1 MTTKRSLRGVVAGAA
16 AALLTVLAA
25 PTTWAGDPAN
35 YPEFPYPVT
44 RYDEPNRGQFH
55 FSSRG
60 GWLNDVNAPIYYRGT
75 WHLFYQHNPHGLE
88 WNTMHWGHATST
100 DLVRWRQEPI
110 ALEPGVHPG
119 TLFSG
124 GGIVDSGNVTGL
136 KEGDDDPIVVFSN
149 TDGVS
154 IYYSVDGAKTFRAYK
169 AGEKVV
175 TMGGES
181 RDPQVVWDA
190 ASKAWVMTVWSN
202 DGGNGVNFYR
212 STNLLD
218 WQFTSRY
225 AADWLFECPQLQ
237 PMTVAGTGET
247 KWVLN
252 DASMQYVVGDFR
264 DGAFTTTWQQ
274 PQWLNTGESGA
285 GGQYYA
291 GLNFQHAP
299 NGRVVSMA
307 WQGGNRGDKW
317 TGNFTFPV
325 EHSLVATPNGERLR
339 STPVAE
345 LSTLIS
351 GERTWGNQVLQP
363 KGVASLLDGVRLDT
377 ADLETVVDL
386 RRTTAKKLT
395 FRLHTNPDGWA
406 DREVVY
412 DIAAGTLD
420 GRPLPPRADGT
431 VQIRML
437 VDRGQLEIYGNDG
450 AYYRSLNVAFDSL
463 PGGDGVGLVADGKV
477 ALRSTA
483 FRSLSSSWVRGETR
497 FATNITE
504 PWYTVSGMWRDASA
518 GKEGSSS
525 GDGFYLSTRTGS
537 DFVYEGDVQVVSGTA
552 AALTFRSNQDA
563 SRHYTV
569 NIDVDAQVVKL
580 WRPGRDIASFR
591 TTLERGRFH
600 HLRVK
605 AEGSRFQVWLDGSAE
620 PVIDATDDTIA
631 SGQFG
636 VNMFRGVALV
646 NNANVSPLP

>member
-1 MTTKRSLRGVVAGAA
+1 MTRKRPLRGVVAAVAA
-16 AALLTVLAA
+16 SLVTVFAAA
-25 PTTWAGDPAN
+25 PTWAGNPQD
-35 YPEFPYPVT
+35 YPEFPYPAT

-60 GWLNDVNAPIYYRGT
+60 GWLNDVNAPVYYRGT

-88 WNTMHWGHATST
+88 WDTMHWGHATST
-100 DLVRWRQEPI
+100 DLVHWRQEPI
-110 ALEPGVHPG
+110 ALEPGVLPG

-124 GGIVDSGNVTGL
+124 GGIVDTANVTGL
-136 KEGDDDPIVVFSN
+136 KEGDDDPIVVYSN

-154 IYYSVDGAKTFRAYK
+154 VYYSVDGAKTFK
-169 AGEKVV
+169 ALRDGAKVV
-175 TMGGES
+175 TMPGES

-190 ASKAWVMTVWSN
+190 ASKAWIMTVWSN
-202 DGGNGVNFYR
+202 EGGNGVNFYR

-225 AADWLFECPQLQ
+225 RADWLFECPQLQ
-237 PMTVAGTGET
+237 PMTVKGTGET

-264 DGAFTTTWQQ
+264 DGAFSTAWTG
-274 PQWLNTGESGA
+274 PQHLNSGEGGA
-285 GGQYYA
+285 GSQYYA
-291 GLNFQHAP
+291 GLNFQNAP
-299 NGRVVSMA
+299 GGRVVSMA

-317 TGNFTFPV
+317 TGNFTFPT
-325 EHSLVATPNGERLR
+325 EQTLVPTPEGERLR
-339 STPVAE
+339 SVPIPE
-345 LSTLIS
+345 IS
-351 GERTWGNQVLQP
+351 SLYAGTKTWGNTVLQP
-363 KGVASLLDGVRLDT
+363 KAVGSLLNGVSLDT
-377 ADLETVVDL
+377 ADLETVIDL

-395 FRLHTNPDGWA
+395 FRLHTNPNGWA

-420 GRPLPPRADGT
+420 GQALPPRADGT

-437 VDRGQLEIYGNDG
+437 VDRGQLEIFANDG

-463 PGGDGVGLVADGKV
+463 PGGDGVGLVADGKL
-477 ALRSTA
+477 ALKSATV
-483 FRSLSSSWVRGETR
+483 RSLASSWAQGETR
-497 FATNITE
+497 LVTNITE
-504 PWYTVSGMWRDASA
+504 PWYTVSGMWRDAAA
-518 GKEGSSS
+518 GKEGSGS
-525 GDGFYLSTRTGS
+525 GDGFYLSTRSGS

-552 AALTFRSNQDA
+552 AALTMRSNQDA

-591 TTLERGRFH
+591 TPLERGRFH
-600 HLRVK
+600 HIKVR
-605 AEGSRFQVWLDGSAE
+605 AEGSHFQVWFDGSAE
-620 PVIDATDDTIA
+620 PVIDAIDDAIP

-636 VNMFRGVALV
+636 INMFRSTSLI
-646 NNANVSPLP
+646 NNVVVSPLP